1 MSQDNIEQVIGFDLG
16 HGETALA
23 RSSTRGN
30 AEPEILEINR
40 QRSQITAIAYD
51 PRVGIVIGEI
61 AYGMPGVTEFTIRFK
76 NKPSEATDEQRLNT
90 QKFVEVL
97 YQQLKAE
104 NQIKGEKNEHFFIGC
119 PSGWSDKERLEYE
132 KLFKSAGIPL
142 LTVVRESRAALL
154 HVKESGKFTV
164 EELQQ
169 AILVVD
175 IGSSTTDLTL
185 VQGITDKPF
194 DLGYDL
200 GASVIDKAILTRT
213 LTRHEHKE
221 ELENIFNEHPSYR
234 NKCEIRCRKAKEE
247 YFSYPAHYEA
257 PETEVSVGYEK
268 IKTKK
273 TIRFEPLLNGLIMQE
288 ILDHLLINGR
298 RFIEN
303 FRDIITMANNKMDQA
318 GIKPG
323 VVLLTGGPSRMEFIK
338 ETCETIFPE
347 SRCFRDTEPELTIAR
362 GLARWGRVYIRTESF
377 VREVNE
383 VINRDLDSIIKKD
396 ISTFI
401 ESLTETLTDGLIN
414 NMMRRGMRDWR
425 EKRVLTL
432 NDLEDHMKGLAIKW
446 IRSAKAKKEISRCVS
461 DWVKSLYKKLD
472 VKLKPI
478 SRKYGI
484 EDNVLALEVDYH
496 TYAFDDFMDDFSF
509 QDDITGLE
517 DLGALISLVTGIV
530 ITIIS
535 GGTGYAL
542 IMAGPVGLFIGAG
555 IGIAALFGGFEVV
568 TKIVRTSNIYG
579 WIRKRLSDEKITNTC
594 EEKKPELKQGIQEM
608 LENEPQLNND
618 IPQKIKQLI
627 AINVREQADKAR
639 LLID

>member
-30 AEPEILEINR
+30 AEPEILEVNNKK
-40 QRSQITAIAYD
+40 SQMTAIAYN
-51 PRVGIVIGEI
+51 PRVGFVIGEI
-61 AYGMPGVTEFTIRFK
+61 AYGMPGVTEFTIGFK
-76 NKPSEATDEQRLNT
+76 NKPSKSTEEQYQST

-97 YQQLKAE
+97 YQQLKAK
-104 NQIKGEKNEHFFIGC
+104 NQIKGGKNEQFFIGC

-154 HVKESGKFTV
+154 HVKESGKIAFKET
-164 EELQQ
+164 QQ

-175 IGSSTTDLTL
+175 IGSSTTDLAL
-185 VQGITDKPF
+185 VQGLADKPF
-194 DLGYDL
+194 DVGYDL

-213 LTRHEHKE
+213 LARHEHKE
-221 ELENIFNEHPSYR
+221 ELENIFNEHPYYR
-234 NKCEIRCRKAKEE
+234 NRCEIQCRKAKEE
-247 YFSYPAHYEA
+247 YFRYPAHYEA
-257 PETEVSVGYEK
+257 PETEVHEGYQK

-273 TIRFEPLLNGLIMQE
+273 TIIFEPLVNGPIMQE
-288 ILDHLLINGR
+288 ILNHLLINGR
-298 RFIEN
+298 RFIEA
-303 FRDIITMANNKMDQA
+303 FRDIITRAKNKMDQA
-318 GIKPG
+318 GIKPD
-323 VVLLTGGPSRMEFIK
+323 VVLLTGGASRMEFIK

-362 GLARWGRVYIRTESF
+362 GLARWGRVYISTESF

-383 VINRDLDSIIKKD
+383 VINRDLDSIIKND

-425 EKRVLTL
+425 EQRVLTL

-461 DWVKSLYKKLD
+461 DWVKSLSKKLN

-484 EDNVLALEVDYH
+484 EDNVLALKVDYH
-496 TYAFDDFMDDFSF
+496 TYAIDNFMDDFSF

-517 DLGALISLVTGIV
+517 GLGALISLVTGIV

-535 GGTGYAL
+535 GGAGYAF
-542 IMAGPVGLFIGAG
+542 IMAGPVGLVIGAG
-555 IGIAALFGGFEVV
+555 IGIIAFFGGAGVV
-568 TKIVRTSNIYG
+568 TEMVRTSDIPG
-579 WIRKRLSDEKITNTC
+579 WIRKGVSDEKIMDTC
-594 EEKKPELKQGIQEM
+594 QENKPQLEQGIQKM
-608 LENEPQLNND
+608 LEMEPELNNN

-627 AINVREQADKAR
+627 AKNVCEKADKAR